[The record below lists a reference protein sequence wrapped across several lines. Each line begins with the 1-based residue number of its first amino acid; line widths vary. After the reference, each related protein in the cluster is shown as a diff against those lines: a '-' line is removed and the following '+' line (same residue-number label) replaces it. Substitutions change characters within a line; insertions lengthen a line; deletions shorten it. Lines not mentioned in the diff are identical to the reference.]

1 MGVLIHPYVGITSLC
16 FESRSCKFFFCS
28 ICWPLTPFPPRSCQL
43 WSETSRQGD
52 RDWGAS
58 WSRSSTQWRWPAED
72 HRAPPAPPHSSSP
85 SVSLPR
91 SSHPDNKQNS
101 NPQTI
106 RQTKLQKDRGSILQN
121 GGIRQRWAGPVY
133 AYMCMCVC
141 LSAAP
146 YSVSVWE
153 ARTRDVFSHI
163 HTWRTC
169 QLDSIWLLWMSVFV
183 VCLILI
189 SGVLL
194 WWRDGQERN
203 NGSLERTSYMAS
215 LAERTNLWWAS
226 GERISLGHVTPDVT
240 VRIFFLFCINV
251 INCPLSDL
259 SPLVLLL
266 NLHNLQ
272 KRYKA
277 RLYRYYI

>member
-16 FESRSCKFFFCS
+16 FESRSCKFFLQHL
-28 ICWPLTPFPPRSCQL
+28 LTSNPFSPQILSALERDEQARRQRLRSKLEQVIDTMAL
-43 WSETSRQGD
+43 TS
-52 RDWGAS
+52 WGP
-58 WSRSSTQWRWPAED
+58 SSTSC
-72 HRAPPAPPHSSSP
+72 SSSP

-203 NGSLERTSYMAS
+203 NGSLERTPYTAS
-215 LAERTNLWWAS
+215 LAERTNLWWAN

-240 VRIFFLFCINV
+240 VRIFFSFLYKCNQLPTLWSLATCITAEFAQFTET
-251 INCPLSDL
+251 
-259 SPLVLLL
+259 
-266 NLHNLQ
+266 LQ
-272 KRYKA
+272 SKT
-277 RLYRYYI
+277 I